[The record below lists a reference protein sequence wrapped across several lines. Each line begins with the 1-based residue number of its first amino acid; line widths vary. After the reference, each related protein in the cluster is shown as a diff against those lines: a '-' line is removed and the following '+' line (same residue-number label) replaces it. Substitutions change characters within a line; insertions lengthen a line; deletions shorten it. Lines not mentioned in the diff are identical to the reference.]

1 MKCDK
6 LFFILF
12 CFFLFSCVAPTT
24 PGRAVYPKVSLSNS
38 DLDIL
43 IKLYPTRT
51 YSRGCQTNLTIKN
64 KTSKTFNSVY
74 VEASIYDE
82 RGVNIDMVNFSVRV
96 NPQETIERDR
106 TFFKHECYEISDVK
120 ITKSSYR

>member
-1 MKCDK
+1 MNK

-12 CFFLFSCVAPTT
+12 CFFLFSCVTPTT
-24 PGRAVYPKVSLSNS
+24 ERAVYPKVSLSNS

-51 YSRGCQTNLTIKN
+51 YSRGCQTNLIIKN